1 MDCLKCGNY
10 WTTDVDEL
18 MCEFC
23 PYTKEFQEKEKK
35 DEG

>member
-23 PYTKEFQEKEKK
+23 PYSGKYKEKESA
-35 DEG
+35 DNG